1 MATDG
6 SRWPAWESAAT
17 RRPRLSLERHVVLLA
32 VVGGDRLDG
41 DLPAD
46 HGPEALDGVGPLRL
60 QIARRVRV
68 DADQHLLP
76 GSFLGTGLNLAEDLR
91 GQGRIGLHDA
101 AALAGRARR
110 AEERLQALAHALA
123 RHLDQSQLGDLEHV
137 GASLVLREHP
147 RQGLEDLVAV
157 LKALHVYEVD
167 DDDPAQVSQS
177 DLADDLG
184 HRFQVDLEHGLLEVP
199 LTHVLA
205 GVDVDGHQG
214 LGVVD
219 DDVAARLEP
228 DAAPQGL
235 LDLLLDP
242 GGLEDGHV
250 LVPKLHA
257 ARELGNQRGRELHA
271 FLVGAVVV
279 YEELVHLGREEVP
292 DHAEREIHLL
302 VPDRGR
308 PRRLEAAL
316 DLGPQAAQEL
326 DVGRQILLALP
337 LGDRPHDEPT
347 ARGAEALHDPAQ
359 ALPLLIL
366 ADPARDPDV
375 ARLRHVDD
383 GAAGQRDEGGD
394 AGAL

>member
-101 AALAGRARR
+101 AALAGGARR

-137 GASLVLREHP
+137 GAGLVLREYP

-157 LKALHVYEVD
+157 LGALHVYEVD

-184 HRFQVDLEHGLLEVP
+184 HLFQVDLEHGLLEVP

-228 DAAPQGL
+228 DAAP
-235 LDLLLDP
+235 
-242 GGLEDGHV
+242 
-250 LVPKLHA
+250 
-257 ARELGNQRGRELHA
+257 
-271 FLVGAVVV
+271 
-279 YEELVHLGREEVP
+279 
-292 DHAEREIHLL
+292 
-302 VPDRGR
+302 
-308 PRRLEAAL
+308 
-316 DLGPQAAQEL
+316 
-326 DVGRQILLALP
+326 
-337 LGDRPHDEPT
+337 
-347 ARGAEALHDPAQ
+347 
-359 ALPLLIL
+359 
-366 ADPARDPDV
+366 
-375 ARLRHVDD
+375 LRHVDD

-394 AGAL
+394 AGALGAARFLGHLDQDLLALVEELLDWQRRCERARLWRGLRRFHVGGVLVAVVPEIAVVLAEVGRVVAAVEEGVLLEPDVHEGCLHAGQDVGDHALVDVADDGAAAFPLHVEFGQEIPVLDGESRLDYAGINDDPLDR